1 MNSRV
6 TTLSDWGMSMSGV
19 LILVAAAVLLAWT
32 PTVPVRAS
40 CVALAGH
47 AACIAALGS
56 AVLGCGAVG
65 CGGLGSVVRTCAVC
79 TVGGLAGRRRG
90 ASTVTAGNAGVSV
103 CCCAGL
109 AGDDDAPGCAGVAG
123 GDEEGAS
130 CADVPGDDR
139 GSSDCVAPCSAGG
152 VACARTSLAPAAAS
166 AT

>member
-1 MNSRV
+1 M
-6 TTLSDWGMSMSGV
+6 
-19 LILVAAAVLLAWT
+19 

-40 CVALAGH
+40 CVPLAGQ
-47 AACIAALGS
+47 AACMAALEA

-79 TVGGLAGRRRG
+79 SAGELAGRRRG

-123 GDEEGAS
+123 GDKEGAS
-130 CADVPGDDR
+130 CAGVAGGDADGASRAGVASGADVPGDDR
-139 GSSDCVAPCSAGG
+139 GSSDCVAACAAGG

>member
-1 MNSRV
+1 M
-6 TTLSDWGMSMSGV
+6 
-19 LILVAAAVLLAWT
+19 

-40 CVALAGH
+40 CVPLAGQ

-79 TVGGLAGRRRG
+79 TAGELAGRRRG
-90 ASTVTAGNAGVSV
+90 ASTVTAGSAGASV

-109 AGDDDAPGCAGVAG
+109 AGDDDAPGCLMSCAGVAG
-123 GDEEGAS
+123 GDADGAS
-130 CADVPGDDR
+130 CAGALGGVASGADVLGEDR

-152 VACARTSLAPAAAS
+152 VAWARTSLAPAAAS

>member
-1 MNSRV
+1 
-6 TTLSDWGMSMSGV
+6 
-19 LILVAAAVLLAWT
+19 
-32 PTVPVRAS
+32 
-40 CVALAGH
+40 VALAGQ

-79 TVGGLAGRRRG
+79 TAGELAGRRRG

-130 CADVPGDDR
+130 CAGIAGGDADGASCAGVAGALGCVASGADVPGDDR

>member
-1 MNSRV
+1 M
-6 TTLSDWGMSMSGV
+6 
-19 LILVAAAVLLAWT
+19 

-40 CVALAGH
+40 CVPLAGQ
-47 AACIAALGS
+47 AACIAALES

-79 TVGGLAGRRRG
+79 SAGELAGRRRG

-109 AGDDDAPGCAGVAG
+109 AGDDDASG
-123 GDEEGAS
+123 
-130 CADVPGDDR
+130 ADVPGDDR

>member
-1 MNSRV
+1 M
-6 TTLSDWGMSMSGV
+6 
-19 LILVAAAVLLAWT
+19 

-40 CVALAGH
+40 CVPLAGQ
-47 AACIAALGS
+47 AACMAALEA

-79 TVGGLAGRRRG
+79 SAGELAGRRRG

-109 AGDDDAPGCAGVAG
+109 AGDDDAPGCVASCAGVAG
-123 GDEEGAS
+123 GDADGAS
-130 CADVPGDDR
+130 CAGVAGALGCVASGADVLGDDR

>member
-1 MNSRV
+1 M
-6 TTLSDWGMSMSGV
+6 
-19 LILVAAAVLLAWT
+19 

-40 CVALAGH
+40 CVPLAGQ

-79 TVGGLAGRRRG
+79 TAGELAGRRRG

-103 CCCAGL
+103 CSCAGAL
-109 AGDDDAPGCAGVAG
+109 GGVASG
-123 GDEEGAS
+123 
-130 CADVPGDDR
+130 ADVLGGDR

-152 VACARTSLAPAAAS
+152 VACARTSLAPAEAS

>member
-1 MNSRV
+1 M
-6 TTLSDWGMSMSGV
+6 
-19 LILVAAAVLLAWT
+19 

-40 CVALAGH
+40 CVPLAGQ
-47 AACIAALGS
+47 AACMAALEA

-79 TVGGLAGRRRG
+79 SAGELAGRRRG

-123 GDEEGAS
+123 GDEDGAFCAGALGCVAS
-130 CADVPGDDR
+130 GADVPGDDR

-152 VACARTSLAPAAAS
+152 VACARTSLASAAAS

>member
-1 MNSRV
+1 M
-6 TTLSDWGMSMSGV
+6 
-19 LILVAAAVLLAWT
+19 

-40 CVALAGH
+40 CVPLAGQ
-47 AACIAALGS
+47 AACMAALEA

-79 TVGGLAGRRRG
+79 SAGELAGRRRG

-123 GDEEGAS
+123 GAASGADVPGVAAS
-130 CADVPGDDR
+130 GADVPGDDR
-139 GSSDCVAPCSAGG
+139 GSSDCVA
-152 VACARTSLAPAAAS
+152 
-166 AT
+166 

>member
-1 MNSRV
+1 M
-6 TTLSDWGMSMSGV
+6 
-19 LILVAAAVLLAWT
+19 

-40 CVALAGH
+40 CVPLAGQ
-47 AACIAALGS
+47 AACIAALES

-79 TVGGLAGRRRG
+79 SAGELAGRRRG

-109 AGDDDAPGCAGVAG
+109 AGDGDAPGCVASG
-123 GDEEGAS
+123 
-130 CADVPGDDR
+130 ADVPGDDR

-152 VACARTSLAPAAAS
+152 VVCARTSLAPAAAS